1 MKRFWLA
8 LAVLFVLVPATRAAD
23 PAVNVL
29 IDAIRERRVDVV
41 STMLLANPQLA
52 SGVDVM
58 GVSVLHYAA
67 GCGDKRILQ
76 SVLGA
81 RPNVNVLDRQGRTP
95 IFRACEETHG
105 DNLNLLL
112 AHQANPNVADGNGM
126 TPLLIVCEKGKP
138 DMARSLLAA
147 GARVDAVNKDGTG
160 ALMYAGLRGNP
171 KLATIL
177 LGAGAKANAVD
188 AQGNTALHYAA
199 RSGER
204 DMIKLFPTLINVKN
218 AAGQTPLS
226 IAAIAGHT
234 KFVQELAKFGATN

>member
-1 MKRFWLA
+1 MKRLLTGLLA
-8 LAVLFVLVPATRAAD
+8 LFLLAPAAPAAD

-41 STMLLANPQLA
+41 RTMLLANPQLA

-67 GCGDKRILQ
+67 GCGEKSILL

-95 IFRACEETHG
+95 IFRACEATLY
-105 DNLNLLL
+105 DNLHMLL
-112 AHQANPNVADGNGM
+112 ANKAQPNVADANGM
-126 TPLLIVCEKGKP
+126 TPLLVVCEKGKP
-138 DMARSLLAA
+138 DMAQLLITA
-147 GARVDAVNKDGTG
+147 GAKVDAVNKEGTG
-160 ALMYAGLRGNP
+160 ALMFAGLRGNP
-171 KLATIL
+171 KLATLL
-177 LGAGAKANAVD
+177 LGAGAKVDAVD

-199 RSGER
+199 RNGER